1 MQSVSPTE
9 ARNMGHI
16 AESDFP
22 QQAGHYSVIN
32 LRMLAAALGFPNDVI
47 ESSFPPGSLDRGGI
61 SSQGLRRLLDQGCLT
76 SDLHF
81 TYNMKSGLYNVNLII
96 KCLDLLD
103 SYTISFTGIQEARV
117 AFSAY
122 EHLDQKGV
130 RTETNI
136 LLKIVKMSGCGV
148 SPQKL
153 SLYLKQR
160 SPSYVEAG
168 RVQLYEFL
176 DLLAICEPRKKFFI
190 QEGRLASTDKARGL
204 YQMDDVR
211 SSVLTPDEKLT
222 RHLNWRFQHVDS
234 WMLPQA
240 TTAAAKPC
248 SFRICQQT
256 ETLNETRPQ
265 PPRSK
270 NEASFVQPE
279 DSWTLV
285 TPVPHLKCRCYTPKR
300 GDPILTEQEIQKTQ
314 NDIEDL
320 TYQMETLGE
329 RSHWEFNWKL
339 DHHLPGYRRCSTT
352 WIAGSQPSPSIKK
365 KRCKDDVFTRL
376 SAPRRRMPSP
386 CHATSCNAYELGI
399 ANKTQRERPKCSTA
413 NIPRRARSTLLR
425 QPPRTSS
432 ANA

>member
-320 TYQMETLGE
+320 TYQMETLLGHNLHRLLKRNAVKMMFLRVCLLQE
-329 RSHWEFNWKL
+329 EGCPLLAMPLAATPMSWGSLTRPSEKDQNVPPPTFPVEQDPHCFVSRQE
-339 DHHLPGYRRCSTT
+339 HLLPMLESLVYLHTQCLEGDRAENS
-352 WIAGSQPSPSIKK
+352 AHIK
-365 KRCKDDVFTRL
+365 
-376 SAPRRRMPSP
+376 SEP
-386 CHATSCNAYELGI
+386 
-399 ANKTQRERPKCSTA
+399 
-413 NIPRRARSTLLR
+413 
-425 QPPRTSS
+425 
-432 ANA
+432 